1 MAKPKLALIPA
12 AYGTKF
18 YSILP
23 SDGVGDFDFSRGSV
37 ATRINPEGLIETITS
52 GQSRLNYPL
61 VNGVVKGCPH
71 YLLEPS
77 RTNLIP
83 YSEDFTQWSFK
94 TGVSVLSNEIISVD
108 GNLNGSKIETTANG
122 SRYVG
127 NNYTLS
133 TGDNTFSVFAKKG
146 INNWIYLNVVKDGT
160 NNWNY
165 TFDLDNGLIG
175 QSNSSAY
182 STTAKI
188 EDYGNGWYRCSI
200 SANVTTAGVF
210 TARIYC
216 ADRASDVSTIVGSN
230 IYIYGAQLEE
240 GSFATSYIPT
250 NGTPVTRS
258 VETANGAGDASTFN
272 DSEGV
277 LMAEISALSDDLI
290 NRRITISDNS
300 TSNRIVLGFADA
312 SNTILALVGSSG
324 TQFISTIAISDI
336 KVNNKFALKYKQNDF
351 ALWINGFE
359 AATDT
364 SGNTPTGLSTLKIQ
378 GSTGFSNFYG
388 KTKQL
393 QYFDSALADTLLEQL
408 TSWLSFRDMAEAQ
421 SYTIQ

>member
-12 AYGTKF
+12 AYGSKF

-23 SDGVGDFDFSRGSV
+23 SNGVGDFDFSRSSV
-37 ATRINPEGLIETITS
+37 ATRINPEGLIESVAI
-52 GQSRLNYPL
+52 GQSRLDYPL
-61 VNGVVKGCPH
+61 VNGVQKGCPH

-83 YSEDFTQWSFK
+83 YSEDFTQSTWVKQSGGVASAPVVTANYSISPDGTLNADRVTFNNEGGSTSSDFSQINDPVTASIGNVTNSIYIK
-94 TGVSVLSNEIISVD
+94 SNTTFNYTMSLVDSTGGFTSILVTTEWQRFEVSATTT
-108 GNLNGSKIETTANG
+108 TTAASFRLRLRG
-122 SRYVG
+122 SE
-127 NNYTLS
+127 S
-133 TGDNTFSVFAKKG
+133 TSDFA
-146 INNWIYLNVVKDGT
+146 
-160 NNWNY
+160 
-165 TFDLDNGLIG
+165 
-175 QSNSSAY
+175 
-182 STTAKI
+182 
-188 EDYGNGWYRCSI
+188 
-200 SANVTTAGVF
+200 
-210 TARIYC
+210 
-216 ADRASDVSTIVGSN
+216 DVSLW
-230 IYIYGAQLEE
+230 GAQLEV

-250 NGTPVTRS
+250 NGTAVTRS
-258 VETANGAGDASTFN
+258 AETANGSGDASTFN

-277 LMAEISALSDDLI
+277 LMAEISALSDDLT

-324 TQFISTIAISDI
+324 TQFISTIAISDT

-393 QYFDSALADTLLEQL
+393 QYFDSALADTQLEQL
-408 TSWLSFRDMAEAQ
+408 TSWLSFRDMTEAQ